1 MYYIKGKITQINQDF
16 IVIEV
21 NNIGYKIYTNEK
33 VEKDQFIELYIH
45 INFNEEEFTYSGFVE
60 QMELEVFQILN
71 SVNGIGLKTALKILK
86 QINYKKLIYYSVNDM
101 HSEMLKI
108 THINIEN
115 YLSIATKLK
124 KRFKNVKF
132 EVKDELGRRC
142 ELYKVLKSLGISE
155 NNYEKVAHL
164 ENENLTLK
172 EKLSK
177 ALQIINER

>member
-86 QINYKKLIYYSVNDM
+86 QINYKKYTS
-101 HSEMLKI
+101 
-108 THINIEN
+108 
-115 YLSIATKLK
+115 
-124 KRFKNVKF
+124 F
-132 EVKDELGRRC
+132 
-142 ELYKVLKSLGISE
+142 
-155 NNYEKVAHL
+155 
-164 ENENLTLK
+164 
-172 EKLSK
+172 
-177 ALQIINER
+177 